1 MLRYMVFMAVCS
13 TANIFQGVPVK
24 FSKKIKLVGLV
35 RARNSVEA
43 CEKASQSHD
52 VDVDLL
58 SACQFDVWKGSFMIH
73 RHDPEWLGLNPCTLG
88 KVSNDVKDELD
99 IPDDDNRVDFWNYV

>member
-43 CEKASQSHD
+43 CEKVSQSHD

-58 SACQFDVWKGSFMIH
+58 SACQFDVWRDSFKIH
-73 RHDPEWLGLNPCTLG
+73 RHDPEGLGLNPYTLG
-88 KVSNDVKDELD
+88 KVSSDVRDELD
-99 IPDDDNRVDFWNYV
+99 LPDNDDRVDFWNYI